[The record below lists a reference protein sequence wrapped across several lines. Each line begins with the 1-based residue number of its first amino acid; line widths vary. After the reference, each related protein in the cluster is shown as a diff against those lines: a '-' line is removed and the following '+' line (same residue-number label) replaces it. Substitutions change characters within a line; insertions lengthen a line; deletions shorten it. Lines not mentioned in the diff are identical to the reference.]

1 MCREVNTPSHQQCVM
16 AHIER
21 IASKKLLDEFRKID
35 NSFMSEIDIPEV
47 EYLDP
52 FDKVTKQK

>member
-21 IASKKLLDEFRKID
+21 NASKKLLEEFRKID
-35 NSFMSEIDIPEV
+35 SSFMSEIDIPEE

-52 FDKVTKQK
+52 FDKVTNQR